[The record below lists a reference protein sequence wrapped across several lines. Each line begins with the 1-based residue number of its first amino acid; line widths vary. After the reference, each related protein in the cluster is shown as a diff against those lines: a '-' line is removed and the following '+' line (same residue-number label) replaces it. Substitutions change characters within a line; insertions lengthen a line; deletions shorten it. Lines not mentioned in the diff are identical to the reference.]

1 MVKIKHTYA
10 YNFIVQNYG
19 KIMKYSAVSNKEIMV
34 EKVFQYFRIRLSTSI
49 VEISNDT
56 LVYKNKILEIMRN
69 KILNDQFMNL
79 YSLRVRYDNK
89 YSLGF
94 LI

>member
-1 MVKIKHTYA
+1 
-10 YNFIVQNYG
+10 
-19 KIMKYSAVSNKEIMV
+19 MKYSAVLHKEIMV